1 MYLVLLKMLPLS
13 VMEYCDNTNDVL
25 QLLSL
30 MLNKVIERTLPGSDS
45 KALFP
50 AVLISSLAALQI

>member
-1 MYLVLLKMLPLS
+1 
-13 VMEYCDNTNDVL
+13 MEYCDNTIVHACDTAVNFDAE
-25 QLLSL
+25 QQ
-30 MLNKVIERTLPGSDS
+30 RTLPGSDS